1 MLLLHSTFFK
11 ELLSAPCH
19 LGKTLENYF
28 PKELTVIRVK
38 ISRFQ
43 DCMPINESSFP
54 KETSS
59 ETHSGILGNDD
70 EFQGGPEGQRYCEVK
85 RHSQYASNTPKQGS
99 FWTTHI
105 YTTPGRQMQ
114 SSPELNP
121 HLQTQEC
128 PRA

>member
-19 LGKTLENYF
+19 LGKMLENYF

-38 ISRFQ
+38 RSLFQ

-59 ETHSGILGNDD
+59 ETHSGILGNAD
-70 EFQGGPEGQRYCEVK
+70 EFQGGPEGAE
-85 RHSQYASNTPKQGS
+85 
-99 FWTTHI
+99 I
-105 YTTPGRQMQ
+105 
-114 SSPELNP
+114 L
-121 HLQTQEC
+121 
-128 PRA
+128 